1 MLVLHMPQHSASW
14 LNAVRIYSGLWHSN
28 AGKEVSVSM
37 EYERQV
43 GGAPAAAD
51 SAPAPPAAAAV
62 QPQRTMSFGTV
73 TLQTTDPKTGAA
85 RDANVAEML
94 LVRGLAA
101 VVRHRTCALSAA
113 PIVAARL
120 SIACMG
126 VSTRLSL
133 GHRHISQV
141 HPPSRLSCC
150 VLRTLHRCCA
160 SEFSTCK
167 FDLEK

>member
-1 MLVLHMPQHSASW
+1 M
-14 LNAVRIYSGLWHSN
+14 
-28 AGKEVSVSM
+28 SM

-51 SAPAPPAAAAV
+51 GAPAPPAAAA

-113 PIVAARL
+113 TIVAAFL
-120 SIACMG
+120 LLAF
-126 VSTRLSL
+126 
-133 GHRHISQV
+133 ISMS
-141 HPPSRLSCC
+141 SRL
-150 VLRTLHRCCA
+150 
-160 SEFSTCK
+160 
-167 FDLEK
+167 